1 MLLELAG
8 FREGQE
14 AALLARMSLPD
25 KRVWLSRRLYRHH
38 HGGRLSEED
47 PILFVEA
54 TRDEPARVLHQIRA
68 QYDAGV
74 GLGGDLSSTLEV
86 NFKDENSAGS
96 AVRREWFA
104 LVSEA
109 FVAPSAGLLIG
120 TERGASVRPLP
131 MLATDPRLPQQLRD
145 LEMLGRFL
153 GLAIIQ
159 QVCVGVRLHP
169 SLCRSLLA
177 HGQRWEWTYEDVE
190 QLDAQLY
197 QHKVKYVLENDVEP
211 LCLDFTDV
219 LHDAPPEVAPPE
231 TALDQRLSQGSAGA
245 GEVAGARAPPDSW
258 AADAR
263 GAVAGGAV
271 AGGADGTGDGAG
283 DGARH
288 GAGDGARHGDGAG
301 RGSSE
306 GSSSSAGSSRGTV
319 PSRVELVPGGEAL
332 EVTEANKAE
341 WVRLVC
347 EWRLFGSIEAQ
358 VGAMVRGFEAAV
370 PRTIL
375 SQLAQLIEPPDLA
388 RMLAGEAEID
398 LADWEKHSACTGGL
412 RRTHKVFRWFWR
424 ALRSFSPTEREQLLM
439 FVTGSRRPPVGG
451 FAQLQGFNGGVH
463 LFTLCATTE
472 PKDSLPRAHACICTI
487 DLPEYSSY
495 AALRRAVHIALSLGS
510 IGFDDAAVHDP
521 ADADAE
527 DAADAPGGAPSTGS
541 RRDAGPRVPT

>member
-1 MLLELAG
+1 M
-8 FREGQE
+8 
-14 AALLARMSLPD
+14 
-25 KRVWLSRRLYRHH
+25 
-38 HGGRLSEED
+38 
-47 PILFVEA
+47 
-54 TRDEPARVLHQIRA
+54 
-68 QYDAGV
+68 
-74 GLGGDLSSTLEV
+74 GGDLSATLEV

-104 LVSEA
+104 LVSET
-109 FVAPSAGLLIG
+109 FVAPSAGLLMG

-219 LHDAPPEVAPPE
+219 LHDAPPEAAPPE
-231 TALDQRLSQGSAGA
+231 AELTQARAPRLSPGSAGA
-245 GEVAGARAPPDSW
+245 GEAAGAQAEEADSRETE
-258 AADAR
+258 AS
-263 GAVAGGAV
+263 GAVTGAV

-283 DGARH
+283 
-288 GAGDGARHGDGAG
+288 

-306 GSSSSAGSSRGTV
+306 GGSSSAGSSRGGAARGTV
-319 PSRVELVPGGEAL
+319 PPRVELVPGGEAL

-347 EWRLFGSIEAQ
+347 EWRLFGCIEAQ
-358 VGAMVRGFEAAV
+358 VGAMVRGLEAAV
-370 PRTIL
+370 PRSIL

-424 ALRSFSPTEREQLLM
+424 ALRSFTPTEREQLLM

-510 IGFDDAAVHDP
+510 IGFDDAAVQDP
-521 ADADAE
+521 ADAAAE
-527 DAADAPGGAPSTGS
+527 DAADAPGGAPTTGS